1 MTSMTLLRDM
11 HWNAPAWGKRLLDL
25 VFFAMVIVLAVSCIR
40 VVHQVNHGATVQSV
54 RVHGDFRR
62 LRRDELSAL
71 LAQSVHGSFMSV
83 DLESVRQA
91 AMASPW
97 VEQARVS
104 RIWPDS
110 LDVQVRERQPVAHW
124 GSKSYISSRGD
135 VFTPSQVTLIQG
147 LPILY
152 GPADQAS
159 YVMEQ
164 YRAMNAILH
173 PLGIHVQSLELTERM
188 SWILQLDNGLQVKVD
203 REDTLTKL
211 QRFVLLYQRE
221 LASRQN
227 QINSVDLRYHNGIAV
242 AWKPVSTTTSLFR
255 H

>member
-1 MTSMTLLRDM
+1 MTSMTLLRDR
-11 HWNAPAWGKRLLDL
+11 HWNAQAWGKRLLDL
-25 VFFAMVIVLAVSCIR
+25 VYFAMAVVLVVSCLR
-40 VVHQVNHGATVQSV
+40 VLHQLNHGATVQAV

-71 LAQSVHGSFMSV
+71 LAQSVHGNFMTV
-83 DLESVRQA
+83 DLERVRQA
-91 AMASPW
+91 ALASPW

-124 GSKSYISSRGD
+124 GSTSYISSRGD
-135 VFTPSQVTLIQG
+135 VFTPSQISLIQG

-152 GPADQAS
+152 GPADQAG

-173 PLGIHVQSLELTERM
+173 PLDIHIQSLELTERM
-188 SWILQLDNGLQVKVD
+188 SWILQLDNGLQVRVD

-227 QINSVDLRYHNGIAV
+227 EINGVDLRYHNGIAV
-242 AWKPVSTTTSLFR
+242 AWKQSPTTTSALR